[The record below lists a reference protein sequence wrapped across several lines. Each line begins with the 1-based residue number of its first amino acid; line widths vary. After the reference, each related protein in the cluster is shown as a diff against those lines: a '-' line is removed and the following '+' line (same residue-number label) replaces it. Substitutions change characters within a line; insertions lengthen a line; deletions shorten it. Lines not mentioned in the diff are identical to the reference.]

1 MKRLAI
7 VVSMLLVVT
16 ACSSEPAEDGTTTTE
31 AAPGG
36 TAGDVTTSTTAAPT
50 TTTTTSVPEESTT
63 TTLDASGQLASCVV
77 GVWELDSEDFVAK
90 VSEGVEDEAG
100 AGAFAFGGGSYSL
113 SIGGDGTFVDERAD
127 WTLVATSDFGEV
139 TIVINDRNE
148 GTYSLDGD
156 VLSTTI
162 QTGEP
167 PELEFLVDGEPIEFP
182 GGASP
187 VQPPEAEFTG
197 AVVTCSGDMMTASF
211 EGYTSSWSRSG

>member
-16 ACSSEPAEDGTTTTE
+16 ACSSDSAEDSTTTTE
-31 AAPGG
+31 AVSGG
-36 TAGDVTTSTTAAPT
+36 AAEQTTTSTTVAATST
-50 TTTTTSVPEESTT
+50 TTTAAPEESTT
-63 TTLDASGQLASCVV
+63 TVDAAGQISSCVV
-77 GVWELDSEDFVAK
+77 GAWELDSEDFIAK
-90 VSEGVEDEAG
+90 VSEGLEDEADVG
-100 AGAFAFGGGSYSL
+100 SFEFGGGSYSL
-113 SIGGDGTFVDERAD
+113 TIGGDGTFIDERID
-127 WTLVATSDFGEV
+127 WTLVATSDFGEI

-167 PELEFLVDGEPIEFP
+167 PELAFLVDGEPIEFP
-182 GGASP
+182 GGVSP

-197 AVVTCSGDMMTASF
+197 AVVTCSGDTMTASF